1 MMLLTLNITLQ
12 YPLSLYCLSHNDAY
26 MNMGIVKGETQ
37 IKRISRVYVSAHSS
51 WGGGSAGTTLT
62 IFINYNADGTVASIS
77 GSTSYQDDGTT
88 TISASGYTY

>member
-1 MMLLTLNITLQ
+1 
-12 YPLSLYCLSHNDAY
+12 

-37 IKRISRVYVSAHSS
+37 IKRISKVYVSAHSS